1 MLHRYTDPERTV
13 VRNNYGRHPMMRVAE
28 AACRLFGKELQDMS
42 LWPEE
47 LFVWA
52 AVIMDD
58 VKEKGD
64 EYMPRIGD
72 LWQEHYSRLRV
83 LDKSVPQEERKLTAS
98 IILYVPALMLQTSKD
113 SVHRYMGKQM
123 LDQVSMN
130 YDEWEEC
137 FKQLANACQRM
148 MPKMGE
154 WVNGFMALENE
165 QYLSD
170 EIEGLLEGGGI
181 RDEGEGNSLSTLN
194 HQPSTVV
201 NVTVQAGAEYV
212 ANKTVERNVE
222 KVEKGGTGFVE
233 EPKKK

>member
-13 VRNNYGRHPMMRVAE
+13 VRSNYDRHAMMRVAE
-28 AACRLFGKELQDMS
+28 TACRLFGKELQDMS

-58 VKEKGD
+58 VKERGD
-64 EYMPRIGD
+64 EYMNRIGD

-83 LDKSVPQEERKLTAS
+83 LDKSVPKEELQLTVS
-98 IILYVPALMLQTSKD
+98 IIMYVPALMLQTSKD

-130 YDEWEEC
+130 YDLWEET
-137 FKQLANACQRM
+137 FTKMANACQRM

-154 WVNGFMALENE
+154 WLNDFMALSNE
-165 QYLSD
+165 LYLSD
-170 EIEGLLEGGGI
+170 EIEARLEGLGK
-181 RDEGEGNSLSTLN
+181 
-194 HQPSTVV
+194 QPAGVV

-212 ANKTVERNVE
+212 QEKIVEKNVE
-222 KVEKGGTGFVE
+222 KVEAGGTGFADQ
-233 EPKKK
+233 PKKK